1 MDQSFD
7 LWSYRL
13 KYFIYTDYICK
24 DLTEDSEKDMKI
36 PSHRHG
42 NKFEEFML
50 DKEDIGI

>member
-1 MDQSFD
+1 MT
-7 LWSYRL
+7 WGGKER
-13 KYFIYTDYICK
+13 IHGTDYICK

-42 NKFEEFML
+42 NKFEKFML